1 MRSQVTMSRKKKF
14 VNKRAGKF
22 LTVSVIILFLVLLVC
37 GILIYLKESYDIKT
51 VLVEGN
57 THYTDSEIEELVLD
71 EKFLN
76 NSLLVS
82 ANYKNKEITG
92 IPFVET
98 IDVSIV
104 SKDTVKITVHE
115 KALAGFIEY
124 LGRYIYFDKDGIVVE
139 SSNIKTEGVPEVVG
153 IEFDYVVLYEPLP
166 ATDQELFKKVL
177 NITQLMTK
185 YDVYCEKMYFADNG
199 EIKLFK
205 DDITIDLGK
214 DENIDVKIMNL
225 KPILE
230 KLEGK
235 KGTLKMEN
243 YDETTKRVSFETV
256 SGNE

>member
-1 MRSQVTMSRKKKF
+1 MSKRRKF
-14 VNKRAGKF
+14 VKRRAGKF
-22 LTVSVIILFLVLLVC
+22 LRVSIVVLFMALLVC
-37 GILIYLKESYDIKT
+37 GALLYLKESYDIKN

-57 THYTDSEIEELVLD
+57 THYTKDEIEEFVLD

-92 IPFVET
+92 IPFIET

-124 LGRYIYFDKDGIVVE
+124 LGNYIYFDKDGIVVE

-153 IEFDYVVLYEPLP
+153 IEFDYVILYEPLP
-166 ATDQELFKKVL
+166 ATDEELFKKVL
-177 NITQLMTK
+177 NITKLMTK

-199 EIKLFK
+199 EIRLFK
-205 DDITIDLGK
+205 DDITVNLGK
-214 DENIDVKIMNL
+214 DDNLDVKIMNL
-225 KPILE
+225 KSILD
-230 KLEGK
+230 KLDGK

-243 YDETTKRVSFETV
+243 YDETTKRVSFEAA